1 MVSQELLEQM
11 RQDFETA
18 YYSNSNI
25 KKYLDLVGDYKADYK
40 AADRYAMEVGAI
52 REKVVLK
59 YLPNISPSEFKEVA
73 SQVLLPQLKDNY
85 TATANYTEAVQTI
98 LNQKA
103 RIGLKAKKPEFN
115 TDKASGL
122 VNLLSS
128 ALTQEEAY
136 SAINQ
141 NIVTFTKGI
150 VSDSIYDNA
159 QLHYD
164 VGLDPVIRRVAFPG
178 CCKWCTSMAGT
189 YRYAEVKNTGNDV
202 YRFHSNCRCH
212 ITYDPRDGSRK
223 INTRTQREYTPEA
236 PKPIEPRTTATPK
249 TTTQKTTTQK
259 KTTQEYENLDNK
271 SRKQLEDLAV
281 RLAPRVYTDVSAT
294 EAKLRAMSLLDGNTN
309 AQLKKFIK
317 NARKQAGP
325 KTTTTKIV
333 TTPKTTTPKI
343 TTPKTTTP
351 KVTTPKTT
359 TQNLTTPKKT
369 TRSSDNLKDMTRKQL
384 EDEAVK
390 LAPKVYTDISSAEA
404 KLRAMSLLD
413 GNSDAQLRK
422 FIKNARK
429 IK

>member
-25 KKYLDLVGDYKADYK
+25 KKYLKLVEDYKADYK

-52 REKVVLK
+52 REEVVLK
-59 YLPNISPSEFKEVA
+59 YLPDISPNEFEEVA

-85 TATANYTEAVQTI
+85 TATVNYTEAVQTT

-115 TDKASGL
+115 NDKASGL
-122 VNLLSS
+122 VDLFSS
-128 ALTQEEAY
+128 ATTQEEAY
-136 SAINQ
+136 SVINQ

-150 VSDSIYDNA
+150 VSDAIFDNA

-189 YRYAEVKNTGNDV
+189 YKYAEVKNTGNDV

-223 INTRTQREYTPEA
+223 INTRTQKEYTPET
-236 PKPIEPRTTATPK
+236 PKQVETK
-249 TTTQKTTTQK
+249 TTTTKKTTTKKTTQK
-259 KTTQEYENLDNK
+259 KNTQQYENLDNK

-281 RLAPRVYTDVSAT
+281 RLAPRVYTDVSSA
-294 EAKLRAMSLLDGNTN
+294 EAKMRALSLLDGNTDR
-309 AQLKKFIK
+309 QLKQFIK
-317 NARKQAGP
+317 KARKM
-325 KTTTTKIV
+325 K
-333 TTPKTTTPKI
+333 
-343 TTPKTTTP
+343 
-351 KVTTPKTT
+351 
-359 TQNLTTPKKT
+359 
-369 TRSSDNLKDMTRKQL
+369 
-384 EDEAVK
+384 
-390 LAPKVYTDISSAEA
+390 
-404 KLRAMSLLD
+404 
-413 GNSDAQLRK
+413 
-422 FIKNARK
+422 
-429 IK
+429 